1 MRLHQRRTRRVLAIA
16 GAAVLA
22 ATAAACSSGN
32 GGSSGGKVTIT
43 EFDYY
48 TGGANAAMNAYNA
61 QFMKAHPN
69 IVVKPTSVPHANLI
83 TKILQDAS
91 AGNMPNLM
99 LIDNPNVAE
108 VAATGQL
115 VPLDT
120 MPGFTT
126 AGYTAGATSE
136 CTYQGKHYCYPIGA
150 NTIGLFYNKAM
161 LAAAHL
167 SPPTTWA
174 QLQSDAKAL
183 TTSALRDRVRRHQRR
198 AVHLAARA
206 VLLVQRRIADQRE
219 HPRIP
224 AGPAAVGEHGQ
235 GRVSV
240 QVRPVLGPG
249 PRPDPAV
256 PAPQSRHDHRR
267 PVDLPRAE
275 CRRLEIQ
282 PAVRHRP
289 DPGPPGR
296 PEGNHP
302 ARRRNHGH
310 RRRRLHGPAEGRLAM
325 DPGHA
330 AAHHH
335 DTCHFPDVLPAD
347 QARGRQPVPQRRP
360 RIHRLRPGNPD
371 RPPPHHRIRRQL
383 PQSLSGHLDRHP
395 GRHHRHR
402 LSELR
407 TTNSPRHHLWHQ

>member
-32 GGSSGGKVTIT
+32 GGGSSGGKVTIT

-69 IVVKPTSVPHANLI
+69 IVVKRTSVPYANLI

-91 AGNMPNLM
+91 AGDMPNLM

-108 VAATGQL
+108 RTPEASWCPWTPCPGSPPPATR
-115 VPLDT
+115 
-120 MPGFTT
+120 PGPPVT
-126 AGYTAGATSE
+126 APTRAS
-136 CTYQGKHYCYPIGA
+136 
-150 NTIGLFYNKAM
+150 TIGLFYKKAM

-167 SPPTTWA
+167 SPPATWA

-296 PEGNHP
+296 AEGNHP

-330 AAHHH
+330 AARHH

-360 RIHRLRPGNPD
+360 RIHRLRPGNPE
-371 RPPPHHRIRRQL
+371 RPPTHHRIRRQL
-383 PQSLSGHLDRHP
+383 PQSLPGHLDRHP
-395 GRHHRHR
+395 GR
-402 LSELR
+402 
-407 TTNSPRHHLWHQ
+407 Q